1 MPGRKSDILLAA
13 ATALC
18 VASGS
23 EVWAQGIEIQ
33 AGTTSPP
40 GNVQSLSLDEFA
52 ERVNSRI
59 GDAGTVEVYHSSQL
73 GSDEEMLQKLRLG
86 TQDIS
91 QPSTIM
97 STLVPE
103 FGLFDLPYLV
113 ASREHMVCIID
124 EIVWP
129 TLAPMTEAR
138 GIKLLGV
145 WENGFRHIANNVRPI
160 VTPADLSGVKLRTPK
175 GVWRVRMF
183 EAYGANPTPMPFSE
197 VFVALQTGVID
208 GQENPYVNI
217 AAGRFQEVQ
226 SYLTETRHVYTPSF
240 PAVSVAKF
248 NSYPEEVR
256 TALVEEGR
264 NLTPWVHDLASG
276 LEEEVRDQLIA
287 DGMEFNVAD
296 RQAFVDASA
305 PVYEQFATEVSGG
318 RELIDQ
324 ALALADGC

>member
-1 MPGRKSDILLAA
+1 MPGRRTDILLAA

-18 VASGS
+18 LAFGS
-23 EVWAQGIEIQ
+23 QVRAQELEIQ

-52 ERVNSRI
+52 ERVNARI
-59 GDAGTVEVYHSSQL
+59 GDQAKVEVYHSSQL

-113 ASREHMVCIID
+113 ASREHMTCIID

-129 TLAPMTEAR
+129 ILAPKAEER
-138 GIKLLGV
+138 GVKLLGV
-145 WENGFRHIANNVRPI
+145 WENGFRQITNNVRPI
-160 VTPADLSGVKLRTPK
+160 VTPADLGGIKLRTPK

-226 SYLTETRHVYTPSF
+226 KYLTETRHVYTPSF
-240 PAVSVAKF
+240 PAVSIAKF
-248 NSYPEEVR
+248 NSYPEEVQ

-264 NLTPWVHDLASG
+264 NLTPWVHELAGG
-276 LEEEVRDQLIA
+276 LEDEVRDQLIA
-287 DGMEFNVAD
+287 DGMEFNEAD
-296 RQAFVDASA
+296 RQAFVDAST
-305 PVYEQFATEVSGG
+305 PVYEQFADEVEGG

>member
-1 MPGRKSDILLAA
+1 MALCRTNDLLAA
-13 ATALC
+13 AAALC
-18 VASGS
+18 VAGGS
-23 EVWAQGIEIQ
+23 QVLAQGIEIQ

-40 GNVQSLSLDEFA
+40 GAVQSLSLDEFA
-52 ERVNSRI
+52 KRVNERI
-59 GDAGTVEVYHSSQL
+59 GDAGKVEVFHSSQL

-113 ASREHMVCIID
+113 ESREHMVCIID

-129 TLAPMTEAR
+129 TLAPKAEAK
-138 GIKLLGV
+138 GVKLLGV
-145 WENGFRHIANNVRPI
+145 WENGFRHITNNVRPI
-160 VTPADLSGVKLRTPK
+160 VTPADLSGIKLRTPQ
-175 GVWRVRMF
+175 GVWRIRMF

-217 AAGRFQEVQ
+217 AAGQFQEVQ
-226 SYLTETRHVYTPSF
+226 KYLTETRHVYTPSF
-240 PAVSVAKF
+240 PAVSVMKF
-248 NSYPEEVR
+248 NSYPEEVQA
-256 TALVEEGR
+256 ALVEEGR
-264 NLTPWVHDLASG
+264 SLTPWVHEMAARM
-276 LEEEVRDQLIA
+276 ETEVRDQLIA
-287 DGMEFNVAD
+287 DGMEFNEAN
-296 RQAFVDASA
+296 RQAFVDASG
-305 PVYEQFATEVSGG
+305 PVYEQFANEVPGG